1 MNDFEVLSRDGG
13 EPVEPKR
20 DAETPVESETVRRV
34 RVGLD
39 ALTAELAEAKE
50 AVAYLEAR
58 ENELLA
64 EKAELARS
72 LDDCRIIS
80 DVREGAFNDMQAR
93 YAEYREEDLKIKR
106 ELRREVADAQLIAE
120 RFQTALDA
128 ALDDVATYR
137 RAAFWFAVSSV
148 VGVVA
153 LIRVA
158 LFASH

>member
-1 MNDFEVLSRDGG
+1 MNDFEVLSRDAESG

-58 ENELLA
+58 ENELIA

-72 LDDCRIIS
+72 LD
-80 DVREGAFNDMQAR
+80 EAR
-93 YAEYREEDLKIKR
+93 AEYKELDAEFDKTDR
-106 ELRREVADAQLIAE
+106 ELAVAE
-120 RFQTALDA
+120 CNVECWRVALDV
-128 ALDDVATYR
+128 ALNDVAFWK
-137 RAAFWFAVSSV
+137 RAAFWFAVSSLLA
-148 VGVVA
+148 VGVAVA
-153 LIRVA
+153 AFRK
-158 LFASH
+158 

>member
-1 MNDFEVLSRDGG
+1 MDDFETLSFEVLGRKV

-20 DAETPVESETVRRV
+20 DVEAPVEPETVRRV

-64 EKAELARS
+64 EKAELAKL
-72 LDDCRIIS
+72 LD
-80 DVREGAFNDMQAR
+80 EAQ
-93 YAEYREEDLKIKR
+93 KKR
-106 ELRREVADAQLIAE
+106 EKFA
-120 RFQTALDA
+120 F
-128 ALDDVATYR
+128 DVAIYR
-137 RAAFWFAVSSV
+137 RAAFWFGLSSV
-148 VGVVA
+148 VGAVA

>member
-1 MNDFEVLSRDGG
+1 MDDFETLSFEVLGRKV

-20 DAETPVESETVRRV
+20 DVEAPVEPETVRRV

-72 LDDCRIIS
+72 LD
-80 DVREGAFNDMQAR
+80 EAR
-93 YAEYREEDLKIKR
+93 AEYKELDAEFDKTDR
-106 ELRREVADAQLIAE
+106 ELAVAE
-120 RFQTALDA
+120 RDVERWRVALDV
-128 ALDDVATYR
+128 ALNDVAFWK
-137 RAAFWFAVSSV
+137 RAAFWFAVSSLLAA
-148 VGVVA
+148 GVAVA
-153 LIRVA
+153 AFRK
-158 LFASH
+158 

>member
-1 MNDFEVLSRDGG
+1 MNDFEVLSRDAAESG

-20 DAETPVESETVRRV
+20 DVEAPVEPETVRRV

-50 AVAYLEAR
+50 TVAYLEAR

-64 EKAELARS
+64 EKAELAKL
-72 LDDCRIIS
+72 LD
-80 DVREGAFNDMQAR
+80 ETQKK
-93 YAEYREEDLKIKR
+93 REEFAAEARLAVKR
-106 ELRREVADAQLIAE
+106 FRN
-120 RFQTALDA
+120 ALDA
-128 ALDDVATYR
+128 ARNDVAIYR
-137 RAAFWFAVSSV
+137 RAAFWFGLSSV
-148 VGVVA
+148 VGAVA

>member
-1 MNDFEVLSRDGG
+1 MSRDAESG

-34 RVGLD
+34 RVGFD

-72 LDDCRIIS
+72 LDDS
-80 DVREGAFNDMQAR
+80 KKDVAATTQAWNATE
-93 YAEYREEDLKIKR
+93 AEFTRRVDEQTKESL
-106 ELRREVADAQLIAE
+106 ELFRKFRDATDAAA

-128 ALDDVATYR
+128 ALNDVAFYR
-137 RAAFWFAVSSV
+137 RAAFWFGASSV
-148 VGVVA
+148 LASVVA
-153 LIRVA
+153 PVA
-158 LFASH
+158 IF